1 MESTSRSGTAR
12 WTRPAVLL
20 NACGTQTG
28 EAVRLEGSLPGKVL
42 LLRNL
47 IAVEGLLHCD
57 PAATHGSHHRC
68 FMRAT
73 HRVVLGGGRSSI
85 AEDRCTDGS
94 MMLFSR
100 FERRSWTRP
109 IDRSLTAISVDE
121 IGWLPPHDSG
131 RGHSHLIAALMQKYR
146 SLPQS

>member
-1 MESTSRSGTAR
+1 
-12 WTRPAVLL
+12 VI
-20 NACGTQTG
+20 
-28 EAVRLEGSLPGKVL
+28 LP
-42 LLRNL
+42 LRT
-47 IAVEGLLHCD
+47 
-57 PAATHGSHHRC
+57 AATTAALR
-68 FMRAT
+68 RAT

-121 IGWLPPHDSG
+121 IGWLPPDDSG
-131 RGHSHLIAALMQKYR
+131 RGHSRLIAALMQNIVPYR
-146 SLPQS
+146 RVKDIRNIPLVNEFTR

>member
-1 MESTSRSGTAR
+1 
-12 WTRPAVLL
+12 VI
-20 NACGTQTG
+20 
-28 EAVRLEGSLPGKVL
+28 LP
-42 LLRNL
+42 LRT
-47 IAVEGLLHCD
+47 
-57 PAATHGSHHRC
+57 AATTAALR
-68 FMRAT
+68 RAT
-73 HRVVLGGGRSSI
+73 HRVVLRGGRSSI

-131 RGHSHLIAALMQKYR
+131 RGHSRLIAALMQNIVPYR
-146 SLPQS
+146 RVKDIRNIPWVTEFTR